1 MAKRKSPKRRRSLR
15 GLRGLRGIGM
25 LKTEM
30 GRAVLSPV
38 VAGVL
43 TVGTTLGIRAFV
55 KPTTGTASEMIYRH
69 APLIGL
75 GAGLLG
81 AVGLYYMA
89 GKESAAAAAA
99 VATLLGGGIVANERV
114 VASGGASALAA
125 SGLLASSVAPPASAP
140 AATAGL
146 RQLGAVVPEYARMDG
161 IVMEK
166 VNGLNGLG
174 ANQQNFGEN
183 VSLSG
188 TVNQSAFGTAPFGGN

>member
-1 MAKRKSPKRRRSLR
+1 MAKRKSHKRRRGLR
-15 GLRGLRGIGM
+15 GLRGLRGIGS

-30 GRAVLSPV
+30 GRSVISPV

-43 TVGTTLGIRAFV
+43 TAGTALGIRAFV
-55 KPTTGTASEMIYRH
+55 KPTAGATSETLYKY
-69 APLIGL
+69 APLIGT
-75 GAGLLG
+75 GVGLLG
-81 AVGLYYMA
+81 AVGLYYMGG
-89 GKESAAAAAA
+89 GKSAATSAA
-99 VATLLGGGIVANERV
+99 VSSLLLGGALYGSERV
-114 VASGGASALAA
+114 LAAGGMSAIAA
-125 SGLLASSVAPPASAP
+125 SGLLSSSVTAPAP

-174 ANQQNFGEN
+174 YNQQNFGEN

-188 TVNQSAFGTAPFGGN
+188 TVNQAAFGTAPFGGN